1 MAFSRADFVKVAT
14 NLLIRL
20 HDLGSTE
27 LSSETRIVA
36 MDTASRLK
44 FAAYWAVVRSGSS
57 LIRREW
63 LRAIKRS
70 AERD

>member
-1 MAFSRADFVKVAT
+1 VAFSRADFVKVAT

-20 HDLGSTE
+20 RDLGSTE
-27 LSSETRIVA
+27 LSTKTRIVA
-36 MDTASRLK
+36 MDTAARQK